1 MQLNWI
7 KITERAA
14 EGIKIINQLDDDVF
28 VTVVQYVRKNMAP
41 DENDDQD
48 QGLEELEK
56 LVRVERA
63 DFLLLIK
70 TLSYI
75 LKRTSTFVMRPTQL
89 QQELR
94 DKLQL
99 NDNKVDAI
107 MKMWMK
113 TMKPIFDNMQA
124 GAGTTT
130 AADGANELQNV
141 SWKLKVQLSSEA
153 QQRERT
159 PIAHLQLTTRHGTPT
174 NLEVNHTEL
183 LGLYNQ
189 LEAIQGELD
198 ALRNK

>member
-1 MQLNWI
+1 M
-7 KITERAA
+7 T
-14 EGIKIINQLDDDVF
+14 
-28 VTVVQYVRKNMAP
+28 P
-41 DENDDQD
+41 DENDDENENV
-48 QGLEELEK
+48 GLEELEK
-56 LVRVERA
+56 LVQVERQ

-75 LKRTSTFVMRPTQL
+75 LKRTSTFIMKPTKL

-94 DKLQL
+94 EKLHL

-107 MKMWMK
+107 MKMWIRN
-113 TMKPIFDNMQA
+113 MKPMFDSMHA
-124 GAGTTT
+124 HGGGAGGDD
-130 AADGANELQNV
+130 AGEANELLNA

-153 QQRERT
+153 QQKEKT
-159 PIAHLQLTTRHGTPT
+159 PIAQLQLTTRHGPPT